1 MKLKIRPSLSDW
13 DHLDELFVVSKE
25 TVREN
30 NIVMLGLFVIGITLI
45 TVVFIVG
52 ISI

>member
-1 MKLKIRPSLSDW
+1 MKLKIRPSQSDW
-13 DHLDELFVVSKE
+13 VDLDELFAGTQE
-25 TVREN
+25 TVKEDK
-30 NIVMLGLFVIGITLI
+30 IFMLCLFVIGITLI